1 MERGQKSHAAASRVH
16 EPRTFAGEST
26 RVAAGLRVAI
36 VVARWND
43 RVTGGLLAGALDRF
57 AEAGLSADAI
67 DVAWVPGAFELPL
80 VADRLAATGGYA
92 AVVCLGA
99 IIRGETE
106 HDRHIAQAVARGI
119 EAEARKIGAV
129 ASRHVGNPR
138 IGPYA
143 RQGVDEAPD
152 GSRVG
157 TGVDRL
163 PHGPTLTGA
172 FKHRR
177 GACLPDHDAVEFR
190 RKPLEERR
198 IAPTPRI
205 A

>member
-16 EPRTFAGEST
+16 EPRTFAGEAT

-119 EAEARKIGAV
+119 EAAGRSHGVPVLFGVLTCQTLDQALARSGRGAET
-129 ASRHVGNPR
+129 RLH
-138 IGPYA
+138 
-143 RQGVDEAPD
+143 D
-152 GSRVG
+152 GSAPPDNKG
-157 TGVDRL
+157 AECAAAAIEMISLLGRL
-163 PHGPTLTGA
+163 PRPEPA
-172 FKHRR
+172 
-177 GACLPDHDAVEFR
+177 
-190 RKPLEERR
+190 
-198 IAPTPRI
+198 
-205 A
+205 